1 MKSLVKIALISL
13 PLLMAAPTF
22 AQVSWGIGLQF
33 GTPPPE
39 REVIV
44 ERPYADGIWV
54 PGYYNREAWV
64 PGLWR
69 HPHGWVA
76 PERRYG
82 YGYERGREFA
92 GRERGGDRGREEFR
106 RDGGRRDNRRDGGGR
121 ESRGNGGHG
130 DNRQWGR
137 SR

>member
-1 MKSLVKIALISL
+1 MKSLVKIAIFSL
-13 PLLMAAPTF
+13 PLFFAAPTF
-22 AQVSWGIGLQF
+22 AQVSWGIGIQF

-44 ERPYADGIWV
+44 ERPYSDGIWV
-54 PGYYNREAWV
+54 PGYYNSVGYSREWV
-64 PGLWR
+64 PGFWR
-69 HPHGWVA
+69 HPHGWAA

-92 GRERGGDRGREEFR
+92 GRERGGDRARGDFRREGRRQDDR
-106 RDGGRRDNRRDGGGR
+106 RDGGRGNRGDG
-121 ESRGNGGHG
+121 
-130 DNRQWGR
+130 GR